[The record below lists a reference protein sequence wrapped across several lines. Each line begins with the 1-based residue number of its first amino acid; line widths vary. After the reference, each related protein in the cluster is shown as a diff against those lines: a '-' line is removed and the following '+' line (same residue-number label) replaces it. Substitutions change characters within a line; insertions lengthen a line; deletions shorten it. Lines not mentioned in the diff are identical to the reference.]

1 MVCGSVASDGGVV
14 ARTMTAAAV
23 AVKVVAKLVG
33 GCFGGGTVSWGL
45 GRDGDTVEV
54 AELVVVEP
62 VEEEEKRADGEKI
75 VAM

>member
-33 GCFGGGTVSWGL
+33 SCFGGGTVSWVL
-45 GRDGDTVEV
+45 GRDGDTVDV
-54 AELVVVEP
+54 AELVV

>member
-1 MVCGSVASDGGVV
+1 M